1 MDYLSLAAEWKKGKV
16 ANIFNNTSKILRS
29 PFHIND
35 SDCLKKF
42 M

>member
-16 ANIFNNTSKILRS
+16 ANIFNNTSKITARN
-29 PFHIND
+29 IND
-35 SDCLKKF
+35 SDRLKKF